1 MKRNILLLL
10 IFEVFYNVRIGMV
23 KLYIY
28 NVICI
33 ILYDKLLFICI
44 GNNVLFI
51 NYIIEYF
58 IIKSK

>member
-58 IIKSK
+58 IVKSK